1 MKKTIKMLIDRILDL
16 LCLWLG
22 LDCPARRADVD
33 AGICDFSGQGRDTY
47 GR

>member
-16 LCLWLG
+16 LCLLLG

-33 AGICDFSGQGRDTY
+33 AGICDYSGQGRNKY

>member
-1 MKKTIKMLIDRILDL
+1 MKTMKKVIDRILDL
-16 LCLWLG
+16 ICLLLG

-47 GR
+47 GK